1 MMYEAGFIGCG
12 NIGSVLAA
20 VAAKSVGGSH
30 IMTADH
36 NDYKVES
43 LRRDYGTVPATDQ
56 EVAAQSRFI
65 FLGVKPQV
73 MRRALG
79 EIRET
84 LEKRGEKER
93 FVVVT
98 MAAGFR
104 MEWVCGLLGDCPV
117 IRIMPNTPAAVGSG
131 VIPYCVNE
139 AVTEQDESDFLKLM
153 RPAGMIERVEEGK
166 MDMACAVT
174 GCGPA
179 FVCMFLEA
187 MIDGAVRCG
196 LPRKQAKLFALQTI
210 EGTAKL
216 ALEMERDPA
225 ELRADVCSPAG
236 SSIEGIAVL
245 EQRAVRSAV
254 IDAIRAAYNRTVE
267 LGKIAEG

>member
-1 MMYEAGFIGCG
+1 MYEAGFIGCG

-36 NDYKVES
+36 NDYKVER
-43 LRRDYGTVPATDQ
+43 LRRDYGTVPASDK

-73 MRRALG
+73 MRRAVG
-79 EIRET
+79 EIQET
-84 LEKRGEKER
+84 LDKRGAQDR
-93 FVVVT
+93 FVAVT

-104 MEWVCGLLGDCPV
+104 MEWLSEMLGGCPV

-139 AVTEQDESDFLKLM
+139 LVTEEDENAFLRLL
-153 RPAGMIERVEEGK
+153 RPAGMIERVDESK

-245 EQRAVRSAV
+245 EERAVRSAV
-254 IDAIRAAYNRTVE
+254 IDAIQAAYLRTVE
-267 LGKIAEG
+267 LGKNSEN

>member
-1 MMYEAGFIGCG
+1 MYEAGFIGCG
-12 NIGSVLAA
+12 NIGSILAA
-20 VAAKSVGGSH
+20 VVAKSVGGSH
-30 IMTADH
+30 ILTADH
-36 NDYKVES
+36 NEYKIER
-43 LRRDYGTVPATDQ
+43 LRREHGTVPASDR
-56 EVAAQSRFI
+56 EVAEKSRFI

-73 MRRALG
+73 MRKALG

-84 LEKRGEKER
+84 LDKRDKKDR
-93 FVVVT
+93 FVAVT

-104 MEWVCGLLGDCPV
+104 MEWVSELLGGCPV

-139 AVTEQDESDFLKLM
+139 SVTEQDESDFLKLV
-153 RPAGMIERVEEGK
+153 RPAGMIERVDESK

-196 LPRKQAKLFALQTI
+196 LPRTQAKLFALQTI

-236 SSIEGIAVL
+236 SSIEGISVL
-245 EQRAVRSAV
+245 EGRAVRSAV
-254 IDAIRAAYNRTVE
+254 IDAIHAAYDRTVE
-267 LGKIAEG
+267 LGKLAEG

>member
-36 NDYKVES
+36 NDYKVER
-43 LRRDYGTVPATDQ
+43 LRRDYGTVPASDK

-73 MRRALG
+73 MHKAAD
-79 EIRET
+79 EIWDVLSAR
-84 LEKRGEKER
+84 KDH
-93 FVVVT
+93 FVAVT
-98 MAAGFR
+98 MAAGLTIDTVGG
-104 MEWVCGLLGDCPV
+104 MLGPWPI
-117 IRIMPNTPAAVGSG
+117 IRIMPNTPAVVGAG
-131 VIPYCVNE
+131 VMPYCVNDS
-139 AVTEQDESDFLKLM
+139 VTEEDEADFLKLM
-153 RPAGMIERVEEGK
+153 APSGAIVKLDEKKIDV
-166 MDMACAVT
+166 ACAVS

-225 ELRADVCSPAG
+225 ELRADVCSPGG
-236 SSIEGIAVL
+236 SSLEGIAVM
-245 EQRAVRSAV
+245 EERALRSAV
-254 IDAIRAAYNRTVE
+254 IEAIRAAYHRTME
-267 LGKIAEG
+267 LGKEAEEQC

>member
-1 MMYEAGFIGCG
+1 MYEAGFIGCG
-12 NIGSVLAA
+12 NIGSVLAG

-36 NDYKVES
+36 NEYKVER
-43 LRRDYGTVPATDQ
+43 LRRDYGTVPANDQ
-56 EVAAQSRFI
+56 EVAAQCRYI

-73 MRRALG
+73 MRNTVG

-84 LEKRGEKER
+84 LGKRGGNDR
-93 FVVVT
+93 YVMVT
-98 MAAGFR
+98 MAAGLK
-104 MEWVCGLLGDCPV
+104 MKWLSDQLGGCPV

-139 AVTEQDESDFLKLM
+139 EVTEQEESAFLSMM
-153 RPAGMIERVEEGK
+153 RPAGMVERVEEAK

-216 ALEMERDPA
+216 ALDMERDPA

-245 EQRAVRSAV
+245 EERAVRSAV
-254 IDAIRAAYNRTVE
+254 MEAIRAAYCRTLE
-267 LGKIAEG
+267 LGQSALD

>member
-1 MMYEAGFIGCG
+1 MYEAGFIGCG
-12 NIGSVLAA
+12 NIGSILAA
-20 VAAKSVGGSH
+20 VVAGKIGGGRVL
-30 IMTADH
+30 TADH
-36 NDYKVES
+36 NEDKVER
-43 LRRDYGTVPATDQ
+43 LRRSCGTVPASDR
-56 EVAAQSRFI
+56 EVAEQSRFI

-73 MRRALG
+73 MRRAMG

-84 LEKRGEKER
+84 LAARKER
-93 FVVVT
+93 FVAVT

-104 MEWVCGLLGDCPV
+104 MEWVSELLGGCPV

-131 VIPYCVNE
+131 VIPYCANE
-139 AVTEQDESDFLKLM
+139 GVTEADERDFLDM
-153 RPAGMIERVEEGK
+153 IRPAGMIERVDESK

-196 LPRKQAKLFALQTI
+196 LPRVQAKRFALQTI

-216 ALEMERDPA
+216 ALEMDRDPA

-245 EQRAVRSAV
+245 EQRAMRSAV
-254 IDAIRAAYNRTVE
+254 IDAIQTAYNRTVE
-267 LGKIAEG
+267 LGGNPES